1 MLSLDELRAE
11 VEQGGIDTVVTAFT
25 DMQGRLL
32 GKREHAEFFLEQSA
46 EHGIEG
52 CNYLMALD
60 MEMDPQP
67 GYAMASWEQGYG
79 DFALAPDL
87 ATLRK
92 VPWLEGTALVLC
104 DVGLGDGTP
113 LTVSP
118 RQVLRA
124 QVERAR
130 SAGFEP
136 MVGSELEFYL
146 LKESYE
152 EAHAKHYRDLTP
164 SVPYILDY
172 HILATTFDE
181 PLIREIRNAMHG
193 AGIKVESSKG
203 EAWPGQQEINF
214 RYADALTMADN
225 HVIYKNGS
233 KEIAHQN
240 GCSITF
246 MAKPDHTWIGSSC
259 HIHSSLWA
267 DGENAFAGESETF
280 KRYLAGQIACA
291 RELALFLAPTIN
303 SYKRYAAGS
312 WAPTTLA
319 WGHDNRT
326 CGFRI
331 VGHGSALRTEC
342 RIPGGDVNPYLAFA
356 ALIAAGLYGIE
367 QHARSAAAA
376 RGQCLRVGRGAFPRR
391 ATRGD
396 RGARAGDDGARGSR
410 RRGGRALPE
419 LRAGRAAFVRPGR
432 DLLGARAVVRARMK
446 PVIGITTYLTRASVR
461 VLGRGHRARPGRL
474 RERDR
479 AGRRAAAARAA
490 ARRRRSRRPSTL
502 STGCSSQAAR
512 ISTPSS
518 TGRSLTPR
526 PRASSGNATAPS
538 SRCCRPRSRATCRC
552 SPSAAGARS

>member
-1 MLSLDELRAE
+1 MLSIEELRTE
-11 VEQGGIDTVVTAFT
+11 VESGAVDTVVAAFT

-32 GKREHAEFFLEQSA
+32 GKRIQAEFFLEESA
-46 EHGIEG
+46 EHGLEG
-52 CNYLMALD
+52 CNYLLALD
-60 MEMDPQP
+60 MEMDPQA

-79 DFALAPDL
+79 DFVLRPDL
-87 ATLRK
+87 STLRK
-92 VPWLEGTALVLC
+92 LPWLEGTALVLC
-104 DVGLGDGTP
+104 DVGWEDGSP
-113 LTVSP
+113 VVASP

-130 SAGFEP
+130 AAGFEP

-181 PLIREIRNAMHG
+181 GLIRQIRLAMQG
-193 AGIKVESSKG
+193 AGITVESSKG

-214 RYADALTMADN
+214 RYSDALTMADG
-225 HVIYKNGS
+225 HSIYKNGA

-240 GCSITF
+240 GRSITF

-259 HIHSSLWA
+259 HIHASLWR
-267 DGENAFAGESETF
+267 DGENAFAGESEVF
-280 KRYLAGQIACA
+280 RGFLAGWIACA

-331 VGHGSALRTEC
+331 VGHGPSQRVET

-356 ALIAAGLYGIE
+356 ALIGAGLHGIE
-367 QHARSAAAA
+367 NGLELPPALEGNAYESDAER
-376 RGQCLRVGRGAFPRR
+376 FP
-391 ATRGD
+391 
-396 RGARAGDDGARGSR
+396 S
-410 RRGGRALPE
+410 
-419 LRAGRAAFVRPGR
+419 
-432 DLLGARAVVRARMK
+432 
-446 PVIGITTYLTRASVR
+446 S
-461 VLGRGHRARPGRL
+461 L
-474 RERDR
+474 RE
-479 AGRRAAAARAA
+479 AVASLETGTMARAA
-490 ARRRRSRRPSTL
+490 L
-502 STGCSSQAAR
+502 GDEVVDHYLNY
-512 ISTPSS
+512 
-518 TGRSLTPR
+518 GRVEQRLFDEVV
-526 PRASSGNATAPS
+526 
-538 SRCCRPRSRATCRC
+538 TCWERERLYER
-552 SPSAAGARS
+552 G